1 MGNSPAWFDNM
12 TFDLYILGETQIL
25 HRVNISE
32 PEKSTCTHFMKRISW
47 LNEKLGFSNSKELY
61 RETLNAIEKGEFT
74 WCNYYKIERLENEI
88 RFNNMKVDDNAT
100 DDKCKQNIQNEVKW
114 CKDFNTG
121 RCTFQGHHQGKYA
134 GQVTKLWNICRV
146 CWFKL
151 RQKKFDRAGSELYIF
166 ILWRTSGQYTLFET
180 TPSGGLCVRMSHLG
194 SGKLFEGEKAG
205 VQPAFLSFR
214 IVKCRQMTR

>member
-1 MGNSPAWFDNM
+1 MPQM
-12 TFDLYILGETQIL
+12 TN
-25 HRVNISE
+25 VNKIF
-32 PEKSTCTHFMKRISW
+32 KMR
-47 LNEKLGFSNSKELY
+47 SNGA
-61 RETLNAIEKGEFT
+61 R
-74 WCNYYKIERLENEI
+74 
-88 RFNNMKVDDNAT
+88 
-100 DDKCKQNIQNEVKW
+100 
-114 CKDFNTG
+114 DFNTG

-166 ILWRTSGQYTLFET
+166 ILWRTRRIIYAVRDDTQRWPLCQNVTL
-180 TPSGGLCVRMSHLG
+180 

-214 IVKCRQMTR
+214 IVKCRQMTRQVLLDLCTELHIFKKHVYLVDGSSWSTEKSKEKGCFLVRVLPVNTAGGDNKECRRRYCICSYPI